1 MSNPEEHSAEAES
14 ETLARLEIGARLM
27 AAREARG
34 LDRKDVAQRLRLDVH
49 IIEALETDDLERL
62 PARTFVRGYLRNYAR
77 LVELD
82 EKLVAEA
89 LPEAEATPAAALK
102 RRHGFRG
109 PVAGPALGRWF
120 GYLLLLAVLAA
131 LVLFAYPALNR
142 VWEQWGEPTPTLDQ
156 PAGLRLPVLSPEA
169 NDQEGSDDALEPIWP
184 LPGAEAPDSAGA
196 ELPADMS
203 EESPALQPPAAAAP
217 ESVPA
222 PSPDPEPRSGSTAQE
237 AARLVLNF
245 REESWVEIQDR
256 EGRLLYGL
264 MSPGRR
270 EVLSGTPPFR
280 LLLGNAA
287 GVDLEYDGQAIDT
300 SAHTRGTVARL
311 RLD

>member
-1 MSNPEEHSAEAES
+1 MSNPEEHSAEVES
-14 ETLARLEIGARLM
+14 ETLARLEIGARLK

-89 LPEAEATPAAALK
+89 LPEADATPAAALK

-120 GYLLLLAVLAA
+120 GYLFLLAVLAA

-142 VWEQWGEPTPTLDQ
+142 VWEQWGEPTPALDQ
-156 PAGLRLPVLSPEA
+156 PAGLRLPVLPPEA
-169 NDQEGSDDALEPIWP
+169 NDQAGSDDALEPIWP
-184 LPGAEAPDSAGA
+184 LPAADEPDSAGA
-196 ELPADMS
+196 QLPADMP
-203 EESPALQPPAAAAP
+203 EDSPALQPPAAVAP
-217 ESVPA
+217 EPA
-222 PSPDPEPRSGSTAQE
+222 PVPSPDLEPTSGSTAQE
-237 AARLVLNF
+237 ARLVLNF

-270 EVLSGTPPFR
+270 EVLSGTPPFQ

-287 GVDLEYDGQAIDT
+287 GVDLEYDGRAIDT
-300 SAHTRGTVARL
+300 SAHTRGAVARL
-311 RLD
+311 RLE

>member
-1 MSNPEEHSAEAES
+1 MSNPEDHSAEAES
-14 ETLARLEIGARLM
+14 ETLARLEIGARLK

-109 PVAGPALGRWF
+109 PVAVPALGRWF
-120 GYLLLLAVLAA
+120 GYLFLLAVLAA

-142 VWEQWGEPTPTLDQ
+142 VWEQWGEPTPALDQ
-156 PAGLRLPVLSPEA
+156 PAGLRLPVLPPEA
-169 NDQEGSDDALEPIWP
+169 NDQAGSDDAPEPIWP
-184 LPGAEAPDSAGA
+184 LPAADEPDSAEV
-196 ELPADMS
+196 ELPADLPG
-203 EESPALQPPAAAAP
+203 ESSALQAPAAVAP
-217 ESVPA
+217 EPVPV
-222 PSPDPEPRSGSTAQE
+222 PSPDLGPRSGPADQE
-237 AARLVLNF
+237 ARLVLNF
-245 REESWVEIQDR
+245 REQSWVEIQDR

-270 EVLSGTPPFR
+270 EVLSGTPPFQ

-300 SAHTRGTVARL
+300 SAHTRGAVARL
-311 RLD
+311 RLE

>member
-1 MSNPEEHSAEAES
+1 MNNPEEHSAEAES
-14 ETLARLEIGARLM
+14 ETLARLEIGARLK

-120 GYLLLLAVLAA
+120 GYLFLLAVLAA

-142 VWEQWGEPTPTLDQ
+142 VWEQWGEPTPALDQ
-156 PAGLRLPVLSPEA
+156 PAGLRLPVLSPES
-169 NDQEGSDDALEPIWP
+169 NDQAGSEDALEPIWP
-184 LPGAEAPDSAGA
+184 LPDVDEPDPAGV
-196 ELPADMS
+196 ELPGDMP
-203 EESPALQPPAAAAP
+203 EESPAPRPPAAVAP
-217 ESVPA
+217 ESVPV
-222 PSPDPEPRSGSTAQE
+222 PSPDPEPRSGSTSQE
-237 AARLVLNF
+237 ARLVLNF

-300 SAHTRGTVARL
+300 SAHTRGAVARL
-311 RLD
+311 RLE

>member
-1 MSNPEEHSAEAES
+1 MSNPEEHSAEVES
-14 ETLARLEIGARLM
+14 ETLARLEIGARLK

-109 PVAGPALGRWF
+109 PVAGPALGRWL
-120 GYLLLLAVLAA
+120 GYLFLLALLAA
-131 LVLFAYPALNR
+131 LILFAYPALNR
-142 VWEQWGEPTPTLDQ
+142 IWEQWGQPTSALDQ
-156 PAGLRLPVLSPEA
+156 PAGLRLPVLPPEA
-169 NDQEGSDDALEPIWP
+169 NDQAGSADSLEPIWP
-184 LPGAEAPDSAGA
+184 LPGVDEPDSAGA
-196 ELPADMS
+196 ELPADIP
-203 EESPALQPPAAAAP
+203 EESPALQSPAAMAP
-217 ESVPA
+217 ESVQV
-222 PSPDPEPRSGSTAQE
+222 PSPDPGPRSGSTSRE
-237 AARLVLNF
+237 TRLVLNF

-270 EVLSGTPPFR
+270 EVLSGTPPFQ

-300 SAHTRGTVARL
+300 SAHTRGAVARL
-311 RLD
+311 RLE